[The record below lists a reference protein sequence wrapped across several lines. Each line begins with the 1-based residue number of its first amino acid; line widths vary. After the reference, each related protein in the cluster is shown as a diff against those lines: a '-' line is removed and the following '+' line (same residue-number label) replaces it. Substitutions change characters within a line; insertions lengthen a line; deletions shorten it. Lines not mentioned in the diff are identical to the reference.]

1 MSLVNL
7 TKLLIAII
15 LSSMISILLYRYFF
29 VADNN
34 SDVLEKTE
42 RTVLYWYDPMYPN
55 TKFEQPGPSPFMDMD
70 LVPKYADENLTS
82 ANSKGITINPTQTQN
97 LGLKTVA
104 VEWGKLSYDLTFP
117 AEIAFNDH
125 QFAIVQAREGGF
137 VEKVYPFSIGE
148 RIEKG
153 APIADLTIP
162 AWVEAQSEYLA
173 LKQMNASQKD
183 LNSVLERLR
192 LNGMPEGALSQF
204 IKTGKVQTRFTIQA
218 PISGVITALNLRLG
232 MNISKDV
239 VIAQIQGT
247 NPLWVNASLSQSMA
261 ELLTKQTQLSL
272 SIPAYPTEQFTVNS
286 WLILPSADKTS
297 RTINIRAEIVDS
309 RNLLKPGMTAYLNVV
324 AQEQESM
331 LIPSQ
336 AIVDS
341 GRTQHVIAVGE
352 NGEFIPKKVQVIKES
367 QQMTAISDGLQVG
380 ERIVTQGV
388 FLIDSEANISGALAK
403 MEEPTKQPVSSNHS
417 SHTSKE

>member
-7 TKLLIAII
+7 TKLLIVII
-15 LSSMISILLYRYFF
+15 LSSVVSILLYRYLF
-29 VADNN
+29 VTENN
-34 SDVLEKTE
+34 SGVLEKTE

-82 ANSKGITINPTQTQN
+82 ANSQGITINPTQTQN

-104 VEWGKLSYDLTFP
+104 VKWGKLSYDLIFP

-125 QFAIVQAREGGF
+125 QFAIVQARESGF

-148 RIEKG
+148 RIQKG

-218 PISGVITALNLRLG
+218 PIDGVITALNLRLG

-239 VIAQIQGT
+239 AIAQIQGT
-247 NPLWVNASLSQSMA
+247 NPLWVNASISQSMA

-272 SIPAYPTEQFTVNS
+272 SIPAYPTEQFTVKN
-286 WLILPSADKTS
+286 WLILPSADKSS
-297 RTINIRAEIVDS
+297 RTINIRAEIADS
-309 RNLLKPGMTAYLNVV
+309 RNLLKPGMTAYLDFV
-324 AQEQESM
+324 AQDQESM

-352 NGEFIPKKVQVIKES
+352 KGEFIPKKVQVIKES
-367 QQMTAISDGLQVG
+367 QQMTAISDGVQIG

-417 SHTSKE
+417 SHISKE